1 MFSLLLCF
9 IITWNRCLIFLVPI
23 RGPIRTIRGYARV
36 RDTRKY
42 GRRSAEMEGAV
53 KTRAVG
59 RRRKKGKVGKAG
71 ANERSVGWL
80 VGRSV
85 GSQVGR
91 ISRLN
96 ITEYSFVSS
105 SKLGYEGAAAV
116 SCSLRL
122 LLASSHPEF
131 QYANFSPFPVSPQ
144 CVHCPFLLASRD
156 SLEYLIEL
164 HLKNILETRESRRS
178 SDQTV
183 SFIPKR
189 DINISIEHLS
199 FQTLETDASKMSVRV
214 KCYIVLC
221 LY

>member
-23 RGPIRTIRGYARV
+23 RGPIRTLRGYARV

-178 SDQTV
+178 RAIRRYRLFPSGILIYPLSTFH
-183 SFIPKR
+183 SKLLKR
-189 DINISIEHLS
+189 MH
-199 FQTLETDASKMSVRV
+199 R
-214 KCYIVLC
+214 KCRFG
-221 LY
+221 